1 MKRGFW
7 GVRGSGK
14 ALFAFG
20 VACLSVA
27 LLFVAADPTASGY
40 EITVYD
46 GYPFIFWLLV
56 LVAMLLGQLVI
67 FESADGGGRHRY
79 WKWGL
84 ALVLATNVV
93 LLLIPAIRYNLYARG
108 DMFTHIGM
116 IREIQNLGRVPDSNY
131 YPNVHLFALTFSYVT
146 GVAVPTVITLLAP
159 VMTLVYLGSVYLLL
173 DILFDD
179 RKVLFVLP
187 FTSLLL
193 FKGQHATFQPSWYAF
208 TAIPFALYVLFRS
221 YARES
226 RYRFKI
232 LLLVLVISLVFYH
245 PTVTLFF
252 IGMLIVLKAAFAV
265 GRRVVGRSPSSGL
278 TPIAAATIAFVL
290 FFAWYYSSEGIIGST
305 LSVFYVLL
313 GLAEGSSQFGNVL
326 AVAQRTDPQLVDLA
340 LFGIHNYGLYAAVV
354 SMGFV
359 FFGYYAYLG
368 LVGRRRYDAITAF
381 LGGTLVLF
389 TVGAAFAFFVDVVL
403 RFHRILR
410 YAIFA
415 GPMLIGIGFSILSER
430 IDAGSSVRYLRPILY
445 ASFFVFA
452 FLAVFTLYGSPLSAS
467 ENLQVTQE
475 EVDGME
481 WLFDH
486 RNTSLVI
493 DQRGINQFRLYMY
506 TYPQERL
513 GTNVRWRVPP
523 PPMHFSYATETSED
537 LPYTAA
543 ENRRYLV
550 ITELGRERNPR
561 FYPKYRQYWRHT
573 PEDFD
578 RLETDPSFF
587 HVYDDGS
594 LDTYVVRGIGN
605 QTNESRTA

>member
-7 GVRGSGK
+7 GVRGAGK

-20 VACLSVA
+20 IACLSVA

-46 GYPFIFWLLV
+46 GYPFLFWLLV
-56 LVAMLLGQLVI
+56 LVAMVLGQVVI
-67 FESADGGGRHRY
+67 FESAEAGGRHRY

-84 ALVLATNVV
+84 ALVLAANVV
-93 LLLIPAIRYNLYARG
+93 LLLIPVVRYNMYASG
-108 DMFTHIGM
+108 DMLTHIGM
-116 IREIQNLGRVPDSNY
+116 IRQIQNLGRVPDSNY
-131 YPNVHLFALTFSYVT
+131 YPNVHLFALTFSFVT
-146 GVAVPTVITLLAP
+146 GVRIPKVLNLLAP

-187 FTSLLL
+187 FASLLL
-193 FKGQHATFQPSWYAF
+193 FKGQHLTFQPSWSAF
-208 TAIPFALYVLFRS
+208 ATIPFALYMLFRS

-232 LLLVLVISLVFYH
+232 LLIVLVVSLVFYH
-245 PTVTLFF
+245 PAVTLFF

-265 GRRVVGRSPSSGL
+265 GRRIVGRSPSSGS
-278 TPIAAATIAFVL
+278 TPIAAASIAFVL

-313 GLAEGSSQFGNVL
+313 GIAEGSSQFGNAL
-326 AVAQRTDPQLVDLA
+326 AVVERTDPQLLDLA

-354 SMGFV
+354 GMGFV

-368 LVGRRRYDAITAF
+368 LVGRQRYDAITAF

-389 TVGAAFAFFVDVVL
+389 TVGAAFAFVVDVIL

-410 YAIFA
+410 YALFA
-415 GPMLIGIGFSILSER
+415 GPILIGVGFSILSER
-430 IDAGSSVRYLRPILY
+430 LDADSATRYFRPILY

-481 WLFDH
+481 WLFTH
-486 RNTSLVI
+486 RNTSLAI
-493 DQRGINQFRLYMY
+493 DQLGINQFRLYMF
-506 TYPQERL
+506 TQSQREL

-523 PPMHFSYATETSED
+523 PPTHFSYASESSED
-537 LPYTAA
+537 LPYTAS

-578 RLETDPSFF
+578 RLETDPAFF

-594 LDTYVVRGIGN
+594 LDHYVVRGVGSRA
-605 QTNESRTA
+605 NESRTA